1 MREFETLEFCDS
13 LPNTND
19 YKISMLKKR
28 LAITRECTGRYG
40 GINEPTKMSPLELNN
55 IKEEYR
61 KGYSTSKYRLE
72 HMIKEFAAALKL
84 SRPDLCEEANDNN

>member
-28 LAITRECTGRYG
+28 LTITRECTGRNG

-55 IKEEYR
+55 FKEENR
-61 KGYSTSKYRLE
+61 KGYSTSLLN
-72 HMIKEFAAALKL
+72 ID
-84 SRPDLCEEANDNN
+84 SNI